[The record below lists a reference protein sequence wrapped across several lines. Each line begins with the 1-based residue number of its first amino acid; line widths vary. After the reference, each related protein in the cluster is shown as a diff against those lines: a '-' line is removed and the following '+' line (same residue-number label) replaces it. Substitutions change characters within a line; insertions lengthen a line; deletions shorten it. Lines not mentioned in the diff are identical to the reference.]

1 MPMINSIKMLRKS
14 RGLTQ
19 QEISDYI
26 GISIRNYREKE
37 SGYLQFSQE
46 EIAKL
51 ITLFSL
57 NGDEV
62 LFYFFNQIA
71 V

>member
-1 MPMINSIKMLRKS
+1 MPRINSIKMLRKS